1 MLLATRGAVIW
12 STVITLI
19 CDNACLLF
27 RKHHQHSVAISY
39 LLLQTSLINA
49 AEVIPDIVVAQ
60 QHPSPTV
67 AAIIR

>member
-19 CDNACLLF
+19 CDNTCFVSTTNTQLP
-27 RKHHQHSVAISY
+27 S

>member
-1 MLLATRGAVIW
+1 MLLATRGAVIRGL
-12 STVITLI
+12 VLTLI
-19 CDNACLLF
+19 CDKACYFVITTNTQLP
-27 RKHHQHSVAISY
+27 S

>member
-1 MLLATRGAVIW
+1 MLLATRGAVIR
-12 STVITLI
+12 SLVLTLI
-19 CDNACLLF
+19 CDNAYFVSTTNTQLP
-27 RKHHQHSVAISY
+27 Y

-60 QHPSPTV
+60 QHPSPSV

>member
-1 MLLATRGAVIW
+1 MLLATRGAVI
-12 STVITLI
+12 SSLVITLI
-19 CDNACLLF
+19 CDNACFVSTTNTQLP
-27 RKHHQHSVAISY
+27 S

-60 QHPSPTV
+60 QQPSLTV

>member
-1 MLLATRGAVIW
+1 MLLATRGAVIR

-19 CDNACLLF
+19 CDNTCFVSTTNTQLP
-27 RKHHQHSVAISY
+27 S

-49 AEVIPDIVVAQ
+49 AEVVPDIVVAQ
-60 QHPSPTV
+60 QQPSPSV

>member
-1 MLLATRGAVIW
+1 MLLATRGAVIR
-12 STVITLI
+12 SLVLTLI
-19 CDNACLLF
+19 CDNACYFVSTTNTHLP
-27 RKHHQHSVAISY
+27 S

-49 AEVIPDIVVAQ
+49 AEVIPDIVVTQ